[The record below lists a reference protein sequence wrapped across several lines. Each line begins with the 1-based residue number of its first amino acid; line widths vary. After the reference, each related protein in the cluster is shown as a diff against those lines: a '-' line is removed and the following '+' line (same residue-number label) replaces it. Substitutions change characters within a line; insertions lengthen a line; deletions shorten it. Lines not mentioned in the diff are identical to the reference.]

1 MNTPYYEMFSDRGNA
16 AVHAIVEDARAASL
30 EWSDVEIML
39 FELSKNEDYAEASDT
54 AVRDAVYIALGFSE
68 EF

>member
-1 MNTPYYEMFSDRGNA
+1 
-16 AVHAIVEDARAASL
+16 L

-39 FELSKNEDYAEASDT
+39 FELSKNEDYAEALDT

-68 EF
+68 VF